1 MADERLCRDEA
12 LQRVVTE
19 IDDAATLKLRET
31 NMDNW
36 IWGLSLIALTLAIH
50 ATGVAFMV
58 SALHRL
64 RLRLARR
71 TLRFP
76 HVFVIVITAI
86 TTLGLMLAAL
96 HATEAAIWAAAY
108 LWLGAFIA
116 GSGDPLL
123 CRFDG
128 HARRVGGHVATP
140 LADAGRPRGR
150 RWYAAVRD
158 QHGLHLHRDA
168 GPLSGPK
175 LWEIDGHGGR
185 PPSVSLSSGIECR
198 VFHAPNGCICTTQK
212 RPCSAS

>member
-1 MADERLCRDEA
+1 
-12 LQRVVTE
+12 
-19 IDDAATLKLRET
+19 
-31 NMDNW
+31 MDNW

-96 HATEAAIWAAAY
+96 HATEAAMWAAAY
-108 LWLGAFIA
+108 LGLGAL
-116 GSGDPLL
+116 GSPEAAILYSVDSM
-123 CRFDG
+123 
-128 HARRVGGHVATP
+128 ATRRVGGHAATP

-168 GPLSGPK
+168 VLLSGPK
-175 LWEIDGHGGR
+175 THGRLMATVGETRDHARHPNRVFQSERSSEGARRTASVRPMPLWPTLAHAIDGRPTSPADHKAEAWGR
-185 PPSVSLSSGIECR
+185 
-198 VFHAPNGCICTTQK
+198 
-212 RPCSAS
+212 